1 VYPKEFLFLASN
13 VFQEMSGAK
22 VSLEDNGTEI
32 NILSSWDLVWSAK
45 WRSASGYKSISQFYA
60 EEMEKENKILQNK
73 ISLLGCS

>member
-32 NILSSWDLVWSAK
+32 NILTSWDLVWSAK
-45 WRSASGYKSISQFYA
+45 WRSIHLMGD
-60 EEMEKENKILQNK
+60 
-73 ISLLGCS
+73 G